1 MASREI
7 TMRLFA
13 PLDSIR
19 ELYLDVLAEFSL
31 HELTLGSHL
40 DNRST
45 PYIGKDGV
53 TLAEVW
59 DPDPVAYFSVN
70 PEKMPNL
77 FLMFGPNSAPFAGSI
92 VHVFEAAAGYI
103 IKCIQKMQ
111 REYIKSMVVK

>member
-1 MASREI
+1 MTRI
-7 TMRLFA
+7 LT
-13 PLDSIR
+13 I
-19 ELYLDVLAEFSL
+19 FSA
-31 HELTLGSHL
+31 L
-40 DNRST
+40 DNKST
-45 PYIGKDGV
+45 PYIGKDGA

-111 REYIKSMVVK
+111 KEYIKSMVCK